1 MEKRQSFT
9 ETFRERLGLFTFFHL
24 GSDAEVRMTESETA
38 LVVSVAHSRVVPF
51 EFTLSWNE
59 VGELLADPNRFEAF
73 MLDYLTRHRR
83 S

>member
-1 MEKRQSFT
+1 
-9 ETFRERLGLFTFFHL
+9 
-24 GSDAEVRMTESETA
+24 MTESETA